1 MNQRKN
7 EGWHGHGVKTS
18 TRRALLVSAG
28 IWTVVTL
35 VGLLLHDGQ
44 GLRGQYFGDPSFAR
58 APAFATIDREISTA
72 QLFRRWKAAP
82 PESFSVQWSG
92 YLSVNRSGRYGF
104 ATASDHESRLY
115 IDKRLVVSN
124 IADGDVGTQSGD
136 VELSA
141 GSHAIVLQYVH
152 DGGRYL
158 MEWSWTPPGGGA
170 AASVPDRVLSIDPVG
185 RASLIQA
192 IDWVWWIVTA
202 AWVVAGTLVALS
214 YWTRRRRPAGR
225 WLAVRAA
232 LLLALSW
239 FYVAAATEHAQTVN
253 TFKARGDQSAYLWD
267 AQQVYANAN
276 GRQPPM
282 LIGARARMPIYAGFL
297 SLFYTPRLTDE
308 EFFDVAKTWNI
319 RLSILLLGAL
329 AIVFG
334 WQLPPVISLNLTLVV
349 AFSYF
354 VFKAGYSQ
362 PELLFYFFFFL
373 TFLGCWHLLRR
384 PSATVSVVIGISA
397 GIFAGLAYLTKAL
410 VPPFV
415 AIFASV
421 YLVEQV
427 VLLIRQLRRGDALV
441 TAVAFVRFRWNAF
454 AGVAFVASFL
464 LVIAPYI
471 LNNKRFFG
479 SYFFNLNTTYYVWY
493 DNGAAG
499 RIIVDPDD
507 QGYTKTPSDQLQSV
521 QTYLSSHTTGA
532 IVERL
537 ADGFKDTAIRSYEG
551 YGYLKYL
558 LLYAGI
564 ALLLAATNWRAFVDL
579 VRSRTALVVFLIL
592 YAAVY
597 LPATAFF
604 VVTSST
610 GAMRFLLAHAAPLFF
625 ALSRFFALEPFG
637 RTEWSIRGLRL
648 TAAHL
653 NVLVLIVIGIDLTM
667 FLWPRVMTTYG
678 GF

>member
-1 MNQRKN
+1 MNERQKGGR
-7 EGWHGHGVKTS
+7 HGPGVKTS
-18 TRRALLVSAG
+18 TGRALFVSAG

-35 VGLLLHDGQ
+35 VGLMLHDGQ
-44 GLRGQYFGDPSFAR
+44 GLRGQYFGDPSFTR
-58 APAFATIDREISTA
+58 APAFATVDREISTSH
-72 QLFRRWKAAP
+72 LFRRWKAAP
-82 PESFSVQWSG
+82 PASFSVQWSG
-92 YLSVNRSGRYGF
+92 YLSVNRAGRYRF
-104 ATASDHESRLY
+104 ATTSDHESRLY

-124 IADGDVGTQSGD
+124 VVNGDVGTQSGD

-158 MEWSWTPPGGGA
+158 MEWSWTPPGGV
-170 AASVPDRVLSIDPVG
+170 AASVPDRVLSIDPAG
-185 RASLIQA
+185 RSSLIQA

-202 AWVVAGTLVALS
+202 ACVAAGTLVPLS

-225 WLAVRAA
+225 WLAIRAA

-239 FYVAAATEHAQTVN
+239 FYVAAATEHAQKVN

-308 EFFDVAKTWNI
+308 EFFDVAKIWNI

-329 AIVFG
+329 AIVFA
-334 WQLPPVISLNLTLVV
+334 WQLPPLISLNLTLIV

-373 TFLGCWHLLRR
+373 TFLGCWHLLQR
-384 PSATVSVVIGISA
+384 PSGKASVVLGIIA
-397 GIFAGLAYLTKAL
+397 GTFAGLSYLTKAL
-410 VPPFV
+410 VPPLV
-415 AIFASV
+415 AIVAAV
-421 YLVEQV
+421 YLAQQV
-427 VLLIRQLRRGDALV
+427 VLLIRQRRRDGLAAAGAAFRRFGWSAV
-441 TAVAFVRFRWNAF
+441 TAT
-454 AGVAFVASFL
+454 AFVACFL

-493 DNGAAG
+493 DDGAAG

-507 QGYTKTPSDQLQSV
+507 QGYTKTSSGQLQSL

-532 IVERL
+532 ILERL

-558 LLYAGI
+558 ILYAGI
-564 ALLLAATNWRAFVDL
+564 AVLLAAANWRAFVDL
-579 VRSRTALVVFLIL
+579 IRSRAALVVFLIL

-625 ALSRFFALEPFG
+625 ALSRFFALEPFS
-637 RTEWSIRGLRL
+637 RTEWSIGGLRL
-648 TAAHL
+648 TAARL
-653 NVLVLIVIGIDLTM
+653 NVLVLIVIGIDLTV
-667 FLWPRVMTTYG
+667 FLWPRLMTTYG